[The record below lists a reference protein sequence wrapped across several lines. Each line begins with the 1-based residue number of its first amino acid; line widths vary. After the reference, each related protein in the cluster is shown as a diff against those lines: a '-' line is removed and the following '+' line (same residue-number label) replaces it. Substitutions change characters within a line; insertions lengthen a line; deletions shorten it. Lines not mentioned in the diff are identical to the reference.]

1 MTAMTSGVALCQSNE
16 DAQADAG
23 DKKEVVPAGEASGAE
38 K

>member
-16 DAQADAG
+16 DAQANTEN
-23 DKKEVVPAGEASGAE
+23 KKEGETAGEATGAE